1 MDLDFFEVI
10 KRAWQITWKYKF
22 LWVFGYL
29 IALAAGGS
37 SFSSSMNSSFSGAD
51 SASAAKSAAGFAEAY
66 LVSII
71 IAACVLMLFGL
82 VIWILSILSTGGLV
96 GVAAKIER
104 GETTS
109 LKDGFKI
116 GAKNFWR
123 IFGLNLIVGLII
135 FLMIMAVIVPLIVI
149 IVVISQAGDQGG
161 GMLAGMICL
170 ILVGIVAIFVIAIAA
185 TVLSLISIYA
195 TRYIVLE
202 SGRVFAS
209 FKNGWRLIRRKLGPT
224 FLMFLLVMLI
234 SSLAGLAFA
243 VPGLMIGIP
252 VFVTMFS
259 GIAANNF
266 FIVFLSFIGIILL
279 VLVMSFLN
287 GVLETY
293 RSIVWTLTFIR
304 ISGGEDDGEA
314 AKLPPTTP
322 KSPPVP
328 MIIEKP
334 DSIGAKPASKPVT
347 KKTPTG
353 PEKPK
358 T

>member
-1 MDLDFFEVI
+1 MDFDFFEVI

-37 SFSSSMNSSFSGAD
+37 NYSNSLNSYYSSSDTTGA
-51 SASAAKSAAGFAEAY
+51 ANGVAGFAEAY
-66 LVSII
+66 LAAII
-71 IAACVLMLFGL
+71 IVVAVLMISGL
-82 VIWILSILSTGGLV
+82 VFWILSILSTGGLV
-96 GVAAKIER
+96 GAAAKIER
-104 GETTS
+104 GEATS

-123 IFGLNLIVGLII
+123 VFGLNLIVGLII

-243 VPGLMIGIP
+243 VPGLIIGVP
-252 VFVTMFS
+252 VLVTMFA

-266 FIVFLSFIGIILL
+266 FVVFLSFIGFLFL
-279 VLVMSFLN
+279 AVVMSFFN

-293 RSIVWTLTFIR
+293 RSTVWTLTFMR

-314 AKLPPTTP
+314 AKLPV
-322 KSPPVP
+322 SPPRSPVP